1 MNGAGGTQ
9 GLLAGTGNELEG
21 IAGINGPHAVL
32 PIVLTENDPV
42 LAQNLLVP
50 ATEDTRDD
58 VAFSEELNLAL
69 PLSVDHREGQR
80 PPFKVI
86 RNPVVPIPGKDAP
99 AHLYIIAESY
109 LLHDVSAMTYYC
121 FCYDILLYRY
131 DILKS
136 HNKGLSTVMLHS
148 AHTTSASLPLSSLQ
162 KSVAS

>member
-42 LAQNLLVP
+42 LAQYLLVP
-50 ATEDTRDD
+50 ATEYTRDD
-58 VAFSEELNLAL
+58 IAFSEELNLAL
-69 PLSVDHREGQR
+69 PLAVDHREGQR

-86 RNPVVPIPGKDAP
+86 RNPVVPIPGEDAP
-99 AHLYIIAESY
+99 AHLYIITESY
-109 LLHDVSAMTYYC
+109 LVHTVYC
-121 FCYDILLYRY
+121 ICY

-136 HNKGLSTVMLHS
+136 HNEGLSTVMLHS

>member
-1 MNGAGGTQ
+1 MEQLNGAGGTQ

-42 LAQNLLVP
+42 LAQYLLVP

-69 PLSVDHREGQR
+69 SLAVDHREGQR

-86 RNPVVPIPGKDAP
+86 RNPVVPVPGKDAP
-99 AHLYIIAESY
+99 THLYIIAESY
-109 LLHDVSAMTYYC
+109 LIHT
-121 FCYDILLYRY
+121 ILYRY